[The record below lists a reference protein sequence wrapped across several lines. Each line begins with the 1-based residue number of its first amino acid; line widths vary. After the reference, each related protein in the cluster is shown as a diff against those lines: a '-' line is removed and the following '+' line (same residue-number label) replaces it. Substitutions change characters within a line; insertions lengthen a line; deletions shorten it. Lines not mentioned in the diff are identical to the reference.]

1 MFGYSRV
8 LVFLFVTVSRTRCR
22 YRFNSIQCTAFFV
35 CVKYHLR
42 VIIVRHLRVQN
53 GKIIE
58 SERQAKR
65 QSEIRRGWWEERKDK
80 GRAKRVGRAR
90 LKVHLIIEFSS
101 ESGYCAGGER
111 TVDGACF
118 PRCFSASGNTRLFL
132 LHMQWPV
139 TACSK
144 LRVDYNEH
152 QVKLTVSIEAA
163 GAAGK
168 TRKQRKKRNDS
179 ESFDCVGGLLARGID
194 GLVGFGFGLESCLFG
209 GWYAVVSDIC
219 RHILRLR
226 PGVLGWLMSLLRV
239 KLL

>member
-1 MFGYSRV
+1 MEG
-8 LVFLFVTVSRTRCR
+8 
-22 YRFNSIQCTAFFV
+22 
-35 CVKYHLR
+35 
-42 VIIVRHLRVQN
+42 
-53 GKIIE
+53 E
-58 SERQAKR
+58 
-65 QSEIRRGWWEERKDK
+65 

-101 ESGYCAGGER
+101 EREREGKRRGEG

-163 GAAGK
+163 GVAGAAGK
-168 TRKQRKKRNDS
+168 TRKNRKKRNDS
-179 ESFDCVGGLLARGID
+179 ESFDCVGGLLAR
-194 GLVGFGFGLESCLFG
+194 
-209 GWYAVVSDIC
+209 
-219 RHILRLR
+219 
-226 PGVLGWLMSLLRV
+226 
-239 KLL
+239 